1 MMEEDEPVPDDL
13 SEEKEEYSP
22 PRTSIVA
29 GVATL
34 MVLVVVVA
42 IYTGIAQTAAG
53 LVVFP
58 GIPIV
63 LLWFVWK
70 VFLRRIWRIRK
81 IRNAREKRELLEAAR
96 RRSSAKEP
104 E

>member
-1 MMEEDEPVPDDL
+1 MGDGEPLPEDIVEET
-13 SEEKEEYSP
+13 EESSP
-22 PRTSIVA
+22 PRTGIVA

-34 MVLVVVVA
+34 IVLTFAVA

-53 LVVFP
+53 LIVFP

-63 LLWFVWK
+63 LLWFIWK
-70 VFLRRIWRIRK
+70 LFLRRLWRMRK

-96 RRSSAKEP
+96 RKFP
-104 E
+104 GKDPG

>member
-1 MMEEDEPVPDDL
+1 MEEDEPVPDDL
-13 SEEKEEYSP
+13 SEETEEYSP
-22 PRTSIVA
+22 PRTSLVA

-34 MVLVVVVA
+34 MVLVVVLA

>member
-1 MMEEDEPVPDDL
+1 MMEDDEPLPDDL
-13 SEEKEEYSP
+13 AEEAEEYSP

-34 MVLVVVVA
+34 MLLVVVVA

-58 GIPIV
+58 GIPIA
-63 LLWFVWK
+63 LLWFVWR
-70 VFLRRIWRIRK
+70 VFLRRLWRMRK

-96 RRSSAKEP
+96 RRSSANNSD
-104 E
+104 

>member
-1 MMEEDEPVPDDL
+1 MAGDEPLPEDIA
-13 SEEKEEYSP
+13 EETEEYSP
-22 PRTSIVA
+22 PRTGIVA

-34 MVLVVVVA
+34 MVLIFVAA
-42 IYTGIAQTAAG
+42 IYTGVAQTAAG

-63 LLWFVWK
+63 LLWFVWRL
-70 VFLRRIWRIRK
+70 FLRRLWRIRK

-96 RRSSAKEP
+96 RKFSGKDP
-104 E
+104 G

>member
-1 MMEEDEPVPDDL
+1 MEEDEPVPDDL
-13 SEEKEEYSP
+13 SEETEEYSP

-81 IRNAREKRELLEAAR
+81 IRNAREKRELLEATR